1 MTVVYSSV
9 IYDKIRRP
17 TQTDKTGLCNKKLI
31 QNTNNQID
39 PRRFLNFRKQL
50 QTKERQP
57 KLLFLTL
64 FLY

>member
-1 MTVVYSSV
+1 MPVVYSSV

-17 TQTDKTGLCNKKLI
+17 TQTDKTGLCN
-31 QNTNNQID
+31 NTNNQID